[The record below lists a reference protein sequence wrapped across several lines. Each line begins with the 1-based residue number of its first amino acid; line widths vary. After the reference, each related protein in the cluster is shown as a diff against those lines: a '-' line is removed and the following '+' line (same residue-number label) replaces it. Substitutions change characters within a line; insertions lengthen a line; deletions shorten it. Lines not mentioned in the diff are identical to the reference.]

1 MSVLKVVQDGPT
13 VTVGSA
19 ANTQSTALS
28 VKTGIYRFSA
38 EVAKGG
44 AAIQLGGAAN
54 ATNSSLYLEKGETVI
69 VKGDSPVRM
78 GITGATSANP
88 VVYTIERSGGNHNQI
103 KVGDYVTVS
112 GAATGAFNL
121 SHVEVTAATPTTFT
135 IGGTDGSGF
144 AAFGTGTAEVRNS
157 MKYAIMPKTSSG
169 STVHCTEVQVVV
181 S

>member
-19 ANTQSTALS
+19 ANTQSTSLS
-28 VKTGIYRFSA
+28 VKTGIYRFAA

-54 ATNSSLYLEKGETVI
+54 ATNSSLYVEKGESVI

-78 GITGATSANP
+78 GITGATAANP
-88 VVYTIERSGGNHNQI
+88 VVFTIERSGGNHNQI
-103 KVGDYVTVS
+103 KVGDYVTVTGS
-112 GAATGAFNL
+112 STAAYNL

-144 AAFGTGTAEVRNS
+144 AAFAATAEVRNS
-157 MKYAIMPKTSSG
+157 MKYAIMPKTASG
-169 STVHCTEVQVVV
+169 ATVHCTEVQVVV

>member
-78 GITGATSANP
+78 GITGATAANP
-88 VVYTIERSGGNHNQI
+88 VVFTIERSGGNHNQI
-103 KVGDYVTVS
+103 KVGDYVTTTGSSV
-112 GAATGAFNL
+112 GAYNL

-144 AAFGTGTAEVRNS
+144 SAFSGTAEVRNS
-157 MKYAIMPKTSSG
+157 MKYAIMPKTASG
-169 STVHCTEVQVVV
+169 ATVHCTEVQVVV